1 MARLP
6 NPGGDSGDWGEI
18 LNEYLRVAHKSNGE
32 LKNIDIAHGGTG
44 ATTASGARTNLGLA
58 SDTDITNLTA
68 KATPFNSAIPMRDA
82 NLEAWF
88 DDLDDVDSNPVDLVV
103 MADSI
108 GQLTTWPDK
117 LYEQLAT
124 RYNSTASSKTTIPTV
139 SFQHSK
145 GSFAPTMNTAG
156 GTLNSSTFAGWGSTL
171 ADGEYSEDTQDCD
184 GVMVVWGEGTGTLTV
199 KDGGS
204 GGSVVATIDTTTGNG
219 GGNITSIDLGTYEE
233 HTIYI
238 ESSGSS
244 ILEGILPTVGN
255 RTSGVRVWR
264 CTHSG
269 YLSTTFT
276 SDTRKGLDFIENL
289 KALTGREPHVV
300 IATGFND
307 PSGSYT
313 TNVTGLVEA
322 VQSRTDGSVILWT
335 PWQRDS
341 WHPTKVTEAREIA
354 EEYGL
359 AQVDGAQVLGNIG
372 QRADANNLSSDGA
385 HPTNNG
391 SWALAFHFLAVLT
404 GDPIGAVLTML
415 VAAEVDYPGTA
426 TEATTATTAEA
437 LDYDAGTS
445 GRIVTS
451 NFFGVNLGM
460 FGDSAHANQEFLL
473 LRKSTMQTFGAT
485 NAQSA
490 ALNFGPGDA
499 TALDTSMYRVEA
511 GNLYTGGQITGHKKI
526 NAQTGTTYTLVLLD
540 DGKIVTCSN
549 AAAITLTIPTNASV
563 AFPVGTEIE
572 VWQIGAGQVTVSPT
586 GGVTL
591 RARLGAKTAGQ
602 YAMVRIVKQ
611 ATDTWYMTGDCTV

>member
-32 LKNIDIAHGGTG
+32 LKTIDIAHGGTG

-58 SDTDITNLTA
+58 SDTDITNLTT
-68 KATPFNSAIPMRDA
+68 KATPYNTGIPVRDS

-88 DDLDDVDSNPVDLVV
+88 DDLDDADDNPVDLIVF
-103 MADSI
+103 ADSI
-108 GQLTTWPDK
+108 GQLTAWPDK

-124 RYNSTASSKTTIPTV
+124 RYNSTASSTTTIPTIG
-139 SFQHSK
+139 FQHAR
-145 GSFAPTMNTAG
+145 GSFAPTMDTAG
-156 GTLNSSTFAGWGSTL
+156 GTLNDNTFAGWGATL
-171 ADGEYSEDTQDCD
+171 ADAEYSEDTQDCD
-184 GVMVVWGEGTGTLTV
+184 GVLVVWGEGTGTLTV

-204 GGSVVATIDTTTGNG
+204 GGTTVATIDTTTGNG

-269 YLSTTFT
+269 YRSTHFT
-276 SDTRKGLDFIENL
+276 DDERKGLDFIENL
-289 KALTGREPHVV
+289 KALTGREPHVIV
-300 IATGFND
+300 ATGFND
-307 PSGSYT
+307 VTATYT
-313 TNVTGLVEA
+313 DTVSALIED

-341 WHPTKVTEAREIA
+341 WHASKVTEARAIA

-359 AQVDGAQVLGNIG
+359 AQVDSAQVLGNIG
-372 QRADANNLSSDGA
+372 QRADANDLSGDGA

-415 VAAEVDYPGTA
+415 VAAEVDYPGTVA
-426 TEATTATTAEA
+426 EATTATTAESIDHD
-437 LDYDAGTS
+437 LDS
-445 GRIVTS
+445 GGRLVS
-451 NFFGVNLGM
+451 DNFFGITLQL
-460 FGDSAHANQEFLL
+460 FGDSSDANQELL
-473 LRKSTMQTFGAT
+473 ILRKATQQAFGAT

-490 ALNFGPGDA
+490 AINFGPGGA
-499 TALDTSMYRVEA
+499 SAIDTSIYRTEA
-511 GNLYTGGQITGHKKI
+511 GNLYTTGQFTGHKKI

-540 DGKIVTCSN
+540 DGKIVTCDN
-549 AAAITLTIPTNASV
+549 AAAITVTIPTNASV
-563 AFPVGTEIE
+563 AFPIGTEIE
-572 VWQIGAGQVTVSPT
+572 IWQLGVGTVTVSPD

-591 RARLGAKTAGQ
+591 RARLGSNTAGQ
-602 YAMVRIVKQ
+602 YAMTRIVKQ
-611 ATDTWYMTGDCTV
+611 AENVWYMTGDCA

>member
-6 NPGGDSGDWGEI
+6 TPGGDSGDWGSI
-18 LNEYLRVAHKSNGE
+18 LNEFLKVAHEDNGE
-32 LKNIDIAHGGTG
+32 LKLNDIAHGGTG
-44 ATTASGARTNLGLA
+44 ASTAEGARTNLGIA
-58 SDTDITNLTA
+58 SSSDITNLTT
-68 KATPFNSAIPMRDA
+68 KATPYNSGIPVRDS

-88 DDLDDVDSNPVDLVV
+88 SDLDNADDNPVDLVV

-124 RYNSTASSKTTIPTV
+124 RYNSTASGKTTIPTV
-139 SFQHSK
+139 GFQHSK
-145 GSFAPTMNTAG
+145 GSFAPTMDTAG

-171 ADGEYSEDTQDCD
+171 ADAEYSEDTQDCD
-184 GVMVVWGEGTGTLTV
+184 GVLVVWGEGTGTLTV

-204 GGSVVATIDTTTGNG
+204 GGAVVATIDTSTGNG
-219 GGNITSIDLGTYEE
+219 GGNITSIDLGAYEE

-276 SDTRKGLDFIENL
+276 SDTRKGLDFIANL
-289 KALTGREPHVV
+289 KAHTGREPHVV

-307 PSGSYT
+307 PSANYT
-313 TNVTGLVEA
+313 ANVTGLVEA
-322 VQSRTDGSVILWT
+322 VQSRTDGSIALWT
-335 PWQRDS
+335 PWQRDA

-372 QRADANNLSSDGA
+372 QNADANDLSSDGA

-415 VAAEVDYPGTA
+415 VAATVDYPGTA
-426 TEATTATTAEA
+426 SEATTAAIAEA
-437 LDYDAGTS
+437 LDFDLGT
-445 GRIVTS
+445 GGGIKTE
-451 NFFGVNLGM
+451 NFFGAI
-460 FGDSAHANQEFLL
+460 FAIRGDTSDANQQIALTTKAL
-473 LRKSTMQTFGAT
+473 AAVLGYSNADSGVMAFGPGGASSIDT
-485 NAQSA
+485 ALYRTYAGIIYTPGQMTSHKAVNAQS
-490 ALNFGPGDA
+490 G
-499 TALDTSMYRVEA
+499 TSY
-511 GNLYTGGQITGHKKI
+511 G
-526 NAQTGTTYTLVLLD
+526 LLISD
-540 DGKIVTCSN
+540 DGKLVTMNN
-549 AAAITLTIPTNASV
+549 ASPNTVTIPANSSV
-563 AFPVGTEIE
+563 AFPIGTEIDII
-572 VWQIGAGQVTVSPT
+572 QLGT
-586 GGVTL
+586 GTTTIAITTDTL
-591 RARLGAKTAGQ
+591 NSNVGLDLAGQ
-602 YAMVRIVKQ
+602 YARAKIIKVTSTSWV
-611 ATDTWYMTGDCTV
+611 ASGDLTP